1 MSGTPLASRVL
12 LVGWDAADWKIISPL
27 MDAGKMPA
35 LSRLVERGVMGN
47 ISTLRPALS
56 PMLWTSIA
64 TGKRAD
70 KHGILGF
77 LEACPDGSGV
87 RPVSSTSRKTKA
99 LWNILTQAGR
109 KTHVVGWYA
118 SHPAEPINGVC
129 VSNQFAEVADLLQ
142 GAPWPLPRD
151 CVHPVELRDAIAALR
166 VHPREIVASD
176 LAPMIPRLG
185 QIDTAT
191 DNRPFTLAR
200 LMAQAASVHAVA
212 TAILHNEPWDF
223 AAIYY
228 ETIDMVGHHFMP
240 YHPPRMSVVNAR
252 DFELYRD
259 VMTGIYRWQDMMLA
273 RLMQLAGDDATII
286 LVSDHGFHSDHLRP
300 LLAIAN
306 GAGEAPAWHRQ
317 HGILAMAGP
326 GIRADERIHGATLLD
341 ITPTVLTLLGL
352 PVGADMDGKTLVQA
366 FNNPDAINRIAS
378 WDDVPGEAGMHP
390 PDLRVDPFDAS
401 EAVRQL
407 VELGYMPAPT
417 ADQRDA
423 VDVARREWQY
433 NLAAS
438 QFDAG
443 RPEQALPIID
453 SLHAEQPTNH
463 RYAILL
469 AQCYSSLERV
479 ADCRRLI
486 ESINASGVRSPE
498 TDLWLGWALLRS
510 GEHEAALLHLSRAE
524 QSTPDSAAI
533 PVMIGR
539 VYVQERRWADAERA
553 FAKAIEIDPDSE
565 AAHDGM
571 AAALLG
577 QDRNEDAAAHALR
590 AVGLLHHFPAG
601 HFRLGV
607 ALVRLKHYL
616 RAAQA
621 MEVAVSM
628 RPGMLDAHRYL
639 AALYMSLNDPAK
651 AIVHRKIAR
660 RLWDAREHSL
670 GRGNGVHADPGR

>member
-1 MSGTPLASRVL
+1 MPGTPLASRVL

-27 MDAGKMPA
+27 MDAGQMPA

-64 TGKRAD
+64 TGKRPD

-77 LEACPDGSGV
+77 VEPAPDGNGV
-87 RPVSSTSRKTKA
+87 RPVCSTSRKTKA

-109 KTHVVGWYA
+109 KTHVAGWYA

-129 VSNQFAEVADLLQ
+129 VSNQFAEIADLREN
-142 GAPWPLPRD
+142 APWSLPEGS
-151 CVHPVELRDAIAALR
+151 VHPVELRDAIAALR
-166 VHPREIVASD
+166 VHPREILGTD
-176 LAPMIPRLG
+176 LAPLIPRLRE
-185 QIDTAT
+185 IDTTT
-191 DNRPFTLAR
+191 DARPFTLAR

-228 ETIDMVGHHFMP
+228 ETIDVVGHHFMP
-240 YHPPRMSVVNAR
+240 YHPPRMPAVSER

-259 VMTGIYRWQDMMLA
+259 VMTGIYRWHDMMLA
-273 RLMQLAGDDATII
+273 RLLQLAGADATVI

-300 LLAIAN
+300 PSAVAT
-306 GAGEAPAWHRQ
+306 GAEESVAWHRQ
-317 HGILAMAGP
+317 HGIVAMAGP
-326 GIRADERIHGATLLD
+326 GVRADERIHGATLLD
-341 ITPTVLTLLGL
+341 VAPTVLTLLGL
-352 PVGADMDGKTLVQA
+352 PVGADMDGKAMVQA
-366 FNNPDAINRIAS
+366 FADPVTIERIPS
-378 WDDVPGEAGMHP
+378 WDEVPGEAGLHP

-407 VELGYMPAPT
+407 VELGYLPAPT
-417 ADQRDA
+417 GDDREAA
-423 VDVARREWQY
+423 ETARREWQY
-433 NLAAS
+433 NLAVS
-438 QFDAG
+438 HNDAG
-443 RPEQALPIID
+443 RPDRALPIVE
-453 SLHAEQPTNH
+453 SLHAADSGNV
-463 RYAILL
+463 RFAILL
-469 AQCYSSLERV
+469 AQCYSSLGRV
-479 ADCRRLI
+479 ADCRRVI
-486 ESINASGVRSPE
+486 ESIHANGVTTAE
-498 TDLWLGWALLRS
+498 TDLWLGWALLLS
-510 GEHEAALLHLSRAE
+510 GELESALFHLRRAE
-524 QSTPDSAAI
+524 QSSPDSAGI
-533 PVMIGR
+533 HTMIGR
-539 VYVQERRWADAERA
+539 VYVQAHRWADAERA
-553 FAKAIEIDPDSE
+553 FARAIEIDPHSE

-577 QDRNEDAAAHALR
+577 QNRNEEAAAHALR

-607 ALVRLKHYL
+607 ALVRLKDYQ

-639 AALYMSLNDPAK
+639 AALYMSLDDPAK
-651 AIVHRKIAR
+651 ALVHRKIAR
-660 RLWDAREHSL
+660 RLWDARERS
-670 GRGNGVHADPGR
+670 RGGASAP